1 MLHCRC
7 EVSGGVAAQSTDA
20 MSMNAPAMPLDCHEV
35 WRADPSTQTL
45 HLRGFMA
52 LHRELHIAQLL
63 QRQHDD
69 KDRQQAVWGLQAM
82 NA

>member
-1 MLHCRC
+1 M
-7 EVSGGVAAQSTDA
+7 SGGVAAQSTDA
-20 MSMNAPAMPLDCHEV
+20 TSVNVPATPLDCHEV
-35 WRADPSTQTL
+35 WRADPSTHTL

-63 QRQHDD
+63 QRQRDD
-69 KDRQQAVWGLQAM
+69 TDRQQAVWRLQAM

>member
-1 MLHCRC
+1 M
-7 EVSGGVAAQSTDA
+7 SGGAAAQPTDA
-20 MSMNAPAMPLDCHEV
+20 MPMNPLAVPLDCHEV
-35 WRADPSTQTL
+35 WRAEASTQTL

-52 LHRELHIAQLL
+52 LRRELHIAQLL
-63 QRQHDD
+63 QGQHDD